1 MADDQATTAPKPEAL
16 DFVPVRRDD
25 VERVAFESESVAW
38 SPIRQMP
45 VYLDPVANVL
55 YEVIDGEASVADLV
69 DDVVAEVGID
79 RETATAQ
86 VTRVTGLLHG
96 GGLLASSPELPG
108 QELLTD
114 WFGTAHDN

>member
-1 MADDQATTAPKPEAL
+1 MTDGRTEAAPRPDAI
-16 DFVPVRRDD
+16 DFVPVRRDG
-25 VERVAFESESVAW
+25 VERIVIEAESVAW

-45 VYLDPVANVL
+45 VYLDPVANLL
-55 YEVIDGEASVADLV
+55 YEVIDGEASVADLI

-86 VTRVTGLLHG
+86 VTRVTGLLYG
-96 GGLLASSPELPG
+96 GGLLTSSPELPG
-108 QELLTD
+108 QELMTD